1 VKRRTFLK
9 TVAASSALAI
19 PGAVVAQDDSTPSPE
34 GTPMTSSSTES
45 GYAPV
50 NGLEIYYEIHGADQG
65 NTPLLVMHGS
75 YMTID
80 TMLSFI
86 GPMAA
91 TRQVIAFEAQG
102 HGRTADLPDRPITYE
117 NMADDAAGL
126 LDHLG
131 IAQADVSGYSLGA
144 CTAIRV
150 AIRHPEKV
158 RKLVPIAGT
167 FRLDGWDPQVRE
179 MIATITPDMFME
191 TPFYEE
197 YLRLAPRPEDWPT
210 FVEKLVAIDT
220 TVPQDIPVADLQAI
234 AAPALVIAGDQ
245 DSSTPQHTV
254 ELFVA
259 LGGGIPGDLGLPVPK
274 AQLAILPN
282 TTHIQLLFAP
292 EPAINA
298 IVPPFLDAPMPESGA
313 TPAA

>member
-1 VKRRTFLK
+1 MKRRTFLK
-9 TVAASSALAI
+9 SVAAGSALAI
-19 PGAVVAQDDSTPSPE
+19 PGAVHAQDNSTPIAE
-34 GTPMTSSSTES
+34 GTTMTTTTLET

-50 NGLEIYYEIHGADQG
+50 NGLEIYYEIHGEDRG

-80 TMLSFI
+80 SMLAFI

-102 HGRTADLPDRPITYE
+102 HGRTADLPDRELTYE

-131 IAQADVSGYSLGA
+131 VAQADVSGYSLGA

-167 FRLDGWDPQVRE
+167 FRLDGWDPRVRE

-197 YLRLAPRPEDWPT
+197 YFRLAPRPEDWPT

-220 TVPQDIPVADLQAI
+220 TVPQDIPVEVVQAI

-254 ELFVA
+254 ELFIA
-259 LGGGIPGDLGLPVPK
+259 LGGGTPGDLGLPVPK

-282 TTHIQLLFAP
+282 TTHIQLLFVP

-298 IVPPFLDAPMPESGA
+298 IVPPFLDAPMPDEA

>member
-1 VKRRTFLK
+1 MQRRDLLK
-9 TVAASSALAI
+9 IVAIGATAAAI
-19 PGAVVAQDDSTPSPE
+19 PATSRAQHQEATPA
-34 GTPMTSSSTES
+34 MTTATDS

-50 NGLEIYYEIHGADQG
+50 NGLEIYYEIHGEDQG

-80 TMLSFI
+80 SMFAFI

-102 HGRTADLPDRPITYE
+102 HGRTADLPDRELTYE

-131 IAQADVSGYSLGA
+131 VAQADVSGYSLGA

-167 FRLDGWDPQVRE
+167 FRLDGWDPRVRDL
-179 MIATITPDMFME
+179 IATITPDMFME

-220 TVPQDIPVADLQAI
+220 TVPQDIPVEDIQSI

-245 DSSTPQHTV
+245 DSSTPHHTV
-254 ELFVA
+254 ELFIA
-259 LGGGIPGDLGLPVPK
+259 LGGGTPGDLGLPVPK

-282 TTHIQLLFAP
+282 TTHVQIMFVP

-298 IVPPFLDAPMPESGA
+298 IVPPFLDAPMPDGTNA

>member
-1 VKRRTFLK
+1 MQRRDLLK
-9 TVAASSALAI
+9 ILAVGSAAAI
-19 PGAVVAQDDSTPSPE
+19 IPAAGRAQGQEATP
-34 GTPMTSSSTES
+34 TMTTTTAS

-50 NGLEIYYEIHGADQG
+50 NGLEIYYEIHGKDQG

-80 TMLSFI
+80 SMLAFI

-102 HGRTADLPDRPITYE
+102 HGRTADLASRELTYE

-126 LDHLG
+126 LDHLSV
-131 IAQADVSGYSLGA
+131 AEADVAGYSLGA
-144 CTAIRV
+144 CTAIRL

-167 FRLDGWDPQVRE
+167 FRLDGWDPRVRE
-179 MIATITPDMFME
+179 MIATITPDMFMD
-191 TPFYEE
+191 TPFHEE

-210 FVEKLVAIDT
+210 FVEKLVAIDS
-220 TVPQDIPVADLQAI
+220 TVPQDIPVEEMQAI

-254 ELFVA
+254 ELFIA
-259 LGGGIPGDLGLPVPK
+259 LGGGTPGDLGLPVPK

-282 TTHIQLLFAP
+282 TTHIQLLFVP

-298 IVPPFLDAPMPESGA
+298 IVPPFLDAPMPDEA

>member
-1 VKRRTFLK
+1 MKRRTFLK
-9 TVAASSALAI
+9 SVAAGSALAI
-19 PGAVVAQDDSTPSPE
+19 PGAALAQDDSTPTAE
-34 GTPMTSSSTES
+34 GTPMTTSTAVDS

-50 NGLEIYYEIHGADQG
+50 NGLEIYYEIHGSG
-65 NTPLLVMHGS
+65 EGTPLLVLHGS
-75 YMTID
+75 YMTVD
-80 TMLSFI
+80 AMLPFI
-86 GPMAA
+86 SPMAA

-102 HGRTADLPDRPITYE
+102 HGRTADIDRELNYE

-126 LDHLG
+126 LDYLG
-131 IAQADVSGYSLGA
+131 VAQADVSGYSLGA
-144 CTAIRV
+144 CTAIRL

-158 RKLVPIAGT
+158 RKLVPIAGA
-167 FRLDGWDPQVRE
+167 FRLDGWDSRVRDL
-179 MIATITPDMFME
+179 IATITPDVFMQ

-197 YLRLAPRPEDWPT
+197 YLRLAPRPEDWPI

-220 TVPQDIPVADLQAI
+220 TVPQDIPVENLQAI
-234 AAPALVIAGDQ
+234 TSPALVIAGDQ
-245 DSSTPQHTV
+245 DSVTPQHTV

-259 LGGGIPGDLGLPVPK
+259 LGGGTPGDLGLPVPK

-282 TTHIQLLFAP
+282 TTHVQLLFVP

-298 IVPPFLDAPMPESGA
+298 IVPPFLDAPMPDDVEA

>member
-1 VKRRTFLK
+1 MHRRDLLK
-9 TVAASSALAI
+9 TVAAGTAAAVI
-19 PGAVVAQDDSTPSPE
+19 PAAGRAQEATPA
-34 GTPMTSSSTES
+34 MTTATDS

-50 NGLEIYYEIHGADQG
+50 NGLEIYYEIHGEDQG

-80 TMLSFI
+80 TMLPFI

-131 IAQADVSGYSLGA
+131 VAQADISGYSLGA
-144 CTAIRV
+144 CTAIRL

-158 RKLVPIAGT
+158 RKLVPIAGA
-167 FRLDGWDPQVRE
+167 FRLDGWDQRVRD
-179 MIATITPDMFME
+179 MIATITPDMFMQ

-220 TVPQDIPVADLQAI
+220 TVPQDIPVDDLQAI

-245 DSSTPQHTV
+245 DSVTAQHTV
-254 ELFVA
+254 ELFLG
-259 LGGGIPGDLGLPVPK
+259 LGGGVPGDLGLPAPK
-274 AQLAILPN
+274 SQLAILPN
-282 TTHIQLLFAP
+282 TTHIQLMFVP

-298 IVPPFLDAPMPESGA
+298 IVPPFLDAPMPDQA

>member
-1 VKRRTFLK
+1 MP
-9 TVAASSALAI
+9 SI
-19 PGAVVAQDDSTPSPE
+19 P
-34 GTPMTSSSTES
+34 ES
-45 GYAPV
+45 GYVPV
-50 NGLEIYYEIHGADQG
+50 NGLEIYYEIHGQDHG
-65 NTPLLVMHGS
+65 GTPLLVLHGS
-75 YMTID
+75 YMSID
-80 TMLSFI
+80 SMLPFI
-86 GPMAA
+86 SAMAA

-131 IAQADVSGYSLGA
+131 VAQADVAGYSLGA
-144 CTAIRV
+144 CTVIRL

-167 FRLDGWDPQVRE
+167 FRLDGWDPRVRD
-179 MIATITPDMFME
+179 MIATITPAMFME
-191 TPFYEE
+191 TPFYQE

-220 TVPQDIPVADLQAI
+220 TVPQDVPIEDLQSI

-254 ELFVA
+254 EMFIA
-259 LGGGIPGDLGLPVPK
+259 LGGGTPGDLGLPVPK

-282 TTHIQLLFAP
+282 TTHIQLLFVP

-298 IVPPFLDAPMPESGA
+298 IIPPFLDAPMPDGEA

>member
-1 VKRRTFLK
+1 MQRRDLLK
-9 TVAASSALAI
+9 SIAAGAAATALPVASQ
-19 PGAVVAQDDSTPSPE
+19 AQDQEATPA
-34 GTPMTSSSTES
+34 MTTSIDS

-50 NGLEIYYEIHGADQG
+50 NGLEIYYEIHGEDQG

-80 TMLSFI
+80 TMLPFI

-102 HGRTADLPDRPITYE
+102 HGRTADLPDRELTYE

-131 IAQADVSGYSLGA
+131 IAHADVSGYSLGA
-144 CTAIRV
+144 CTAIRM

-167 FRLDGWDPQVRE
+167 FRLDGWDPRVLE
-179 MIATITPDMFME
+179 MIATITPEMFME

-220 TVPQDIPVADLQAI
+220 TIPQDIPVEVVQAI

-254 ELFVA
+254 ELFIA
-259 LGGGIPGDLGLPVPK
+259 LGGGTPGDLGLPVPK

-282 TTHIQLLFAP
+282 TTHIQLIFAP
-292 EPAINA
+292 EPAINT
-298 IVPPFLDAPMPESGA
+298 IVPPFLDAPMPDTA